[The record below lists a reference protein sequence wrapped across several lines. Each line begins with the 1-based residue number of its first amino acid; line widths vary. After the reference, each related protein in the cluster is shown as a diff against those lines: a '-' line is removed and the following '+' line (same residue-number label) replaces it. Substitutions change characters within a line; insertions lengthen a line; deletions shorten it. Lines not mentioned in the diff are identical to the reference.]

1 VTTAANNVQVSVKFS
16 GVDGVSKSAR
26 SAQQSVER
34 FGKSAAEAADKVG
47 STSGRLST
55 TLSSLGDFAGRSEG
69 AFRTASE
76 AAGAFDDVLAL
87 LPGPA
92 GIATAAVAGLT
103 TVLVLQARE
112 AEQTRQALLRAYGPD
127 IAGQVARVAA
137 ELDLTRE
144 AQVALGAALRD
155 TGKSAADV
163 QLELQA
169 IAAEADAVGSDGSAA
184 VIAFANN
191 LSQTATSAAKLTN
204 RLRAL
209 GVEIRAVQL
218 AESARGTG
226 QDTDAARADEA
237 ANKRTQELTE
247 QLERQRKT
255 LEALQKGEAGQLK
268 TLRDRTS
275 IFDRFAGVLSS
286 TARINQRYTDAAR
299 ADLSTQRELAG
310 RIAATEAEIRRI
322 DETRTAASESLTEAQ
337 RVEREETARL
347 AEEEFAEAA
356 AAYEVI
362 KAKGKL
368 TTARKGSAQAAR
380 AEQQAAAAVAEAARL
395 EAENLQIL
403 TQLRQRDDETRILVA
418 EAARAQAKTATE
430 QIAAERTLAAERL
443 NADLRRLEERQNDF
457 TVEQYNQRLAALKAI
472 NAAQLA
478 ETVKGIEDRQRAEA
492 DAARQAAAQAA
503 QQQLDAAVQAV
514 AAVRQE
520 IGALDSLAGNVL
532 ATLPQIGAAVA
543 VGFSNA
549 KDSILSATQLAG
561 AALVGLSDAEGQRA
575 AASAKSEEERAKALE
590 AAERRKAGILALVSA
605 ATAALE
611 FARGNYPGAAAAAA
625 AAIQYGAIAGGVV
638 SRASS
643 GAATAGAGA
652 TTGTGETLTTAA
664 ADTGASTA
672 AINVSFGSGFVIGT
686 QQQIGQAI
694 AGSLR
699 SLRTT
704 GLATAGGV

>member
-1 VTTAANNVQVSVKFS
+1 VTTAANNVQVFVKFF
-16 GVDGVSKSAR
+16 GLDGVSKAAK

-34 FGKSAAEAADKVG
+34 FGRSAADAADKVG

-69 AFRTASE
+69 AFRTASQ
-76 AAGAFDDVLAL
+76 AAGAFDNVLAL

-127 IAGQVARVAA
+127 IAGQIARIAA
-137 ELDLTRE
+137 DLDLTRE

-155 TGKSAADV
+155 SGKSAADV

-169 IAAEADAVGSDGSAA
+169 IVAEADAVGSDGSAA

-191 LSQTATSAAKLTN
+191 LGQTTTAAAKLAN

-268 TLRDRTS
+268 TLQDRTS

-286 TARINQRYTDAAR
+286 TARINRRYTDAVR
-299 ADLSTQRELAG
+299 ADLSAQRELAG

-322 DETRTAASESLTEAQ
+322 DETRTAASESLAEAQ

-347 AEEEFAEAA
+347 AQAEFDEAA

-362 KAKGKL
+362 KAKSKL
-368 TTARKGSAQAAR
+368 TTARKGSTQAAR

-403 TQLRQRDDETRILVA
+403 TQLRQRDDETRILAA

-430 QIAAERTLAAERL
+430 QIAAERTLAAEKL
-443 NADLRRLEERQNDF
+443 NAELRRLEERQNDF
-457 TVEQYNQRLAALKAI
+457 TVEQYNQRLAALKAL

-478 ETVKGIEDRQRAEA
+478 ETVKGIQDRQRAEA

-503 QQQLDAAVQAV
+503 KQQLDAAVQSV

-520 IGALDSLAGNVL
+520 VGALDSLAGNVL

-543 VGFSNA
+543 VGFSDS
-549 KDSILSATQLAG
+549 KDAILSATQLAG
-561 AALVGLSDAEGQRA
+561 AALIGLSDAEGQRA
-575 AASAKSEEERAKALE
+575 AAAAKSEEERAKALE
-590 AAERRKAGILALVSA
+590 DAERRKAGILALVSA

-611 FARGNYPGAAAAAA
+611 FARNNYVGAAAAGAA
-625 AAIQYGAIAGGVV
+625 AVQYAAIAGGAV
-638 SRASS
+638 SRVKP

>member
-1 VTTAANNVQVSVKFS
+1 MTTAANNVQVSVKFS
-16 GVDGVSKSAR
+16 GVDGVSKAAK

-34 FGKSAAEAADKVG
+34 FGRSAADAADKVG

-112 AEQTRQALLRAYGPD
+112 AEQTRQALLRAYGPE
-127 IAGQVARVAA
+127 ISGQVARVAA
-137 ELDLTRE
+137 DLDLTRE

-155 TGKSAADV
+155 SGKSAADV

-169 IAAEADAVGSDGSAA
+169 IVAEADAVGSDGSAA

-191 LSQTATSAAKLTN
+191 LGQTTTAAAKLAN

-268 TLRDRTS
+268 TLQDRTS

-286 TARINQRYTDAAR
+286 TARINQRYTDAVR
-299 ADLSTQRELAG
+299 ADLSTQRELATS
-310 RIAATEAEIRRI
+310 IAKTEAEIRRI
-322 DETRTAASESLTEAQ
+322 NDTRTAASESLAEAQ

-347 AEEEFAEAA
+347 AEEEFNEAA

-368 TTARKGSAQAAR
+368 TTARKSSAQAAK

-403 TQLRQRDDETRILVA
+403 TQLRQRDDETRILAA

-430 QIAAERTLAAERL
+430 QIAAERTLAAEKL
-443 NADLRRLEERQNDF
+443 NAELRRLEERQNDF
-457 TVEQYNQRLAALKAI
+457 TVEQYNQRLSALKAL

-503 QQQLDAAVQAV
+503 KQQLDAAVQSV

-543 VGFSNA
+543 VGFSDS
-549 KDSILSATQLAG
+549 KDAILSATQLAG
-561 AALVGLSDAEGQRA
+561 AALIGLSDAEGQRA
-575 AASAKSEEERAKALE
+575 AAAAKSEEERAAALE

-611 FARGNYPGAAAAAA
+611 FARKNYAGAAAAGVAA
-625 AAIQYGAIAGGVV
+625 VQYAAIAGGAV
-638 SRASS
+638 SRVKS

-686 QQQIGQAI
+686 QQQIGRA
-694 AGSLR
+694 SCR
-699 SLRTT
+699 ER
-704 GLATAGGV
+704 V

>member
-1 VTTAANNVQVSVKFS
+1 MTTAANNVQVSVKFS

-34 FGKSAAEAADKVG
+34 FGRSAAEAADKVG

-127 IAGQVARVAA
+127 IAGQIARVASD
-137 ELDLTRE
+137 LDLTRE

-155 TGKSAADV
+155 SGKSAADV

-169 IAAEADAVGSDGSAA
+169 IVAEADAVGSDGSAA

-191 LSQTATSAAKLTN
+191 LGQTTTAAAKLAN

-268 TLRDRTS
+268 TLQDRTS

-286 TARINQRYTDAAR
+286 TARINQRYTDAVR
-299 ADLSTQRELAG
+299 ADLSAQRELAG

-347 AEEEFAEAA
+347 AEEEFNEAA

-368 TTARKGSAQAAR
+368 TAARKGSAQAAR

-430 QIAAERTLAAERL
+430 QIAAERTLAAEKL
-443 NADLRRLEERQNDF
+443 NAELRRLEERQNDF
-457 TVEQYNQRLAALKAI
+457 TVEQYNQRLAALKAL

-520 IGALDSLAGNVL
+520 IGALDSTAGNVL

-543 VGFSNA
+543 VAFSDS
-549 KDSILSATQLAG
+549 KDAILSATQLAG

-575 AASAKSEEERAKALE
+575 AASAKSEEERAAALE

-611 FARGNYPGAAAAAA
+611 FARNNYAGAAAAAS

-638 SRASS
+638 SRVRS